1 MVLALRLLGH
11 NHGAHFM
18 EKVPPLDPYLGLH
31 PTGLASGKPRTCRS
45 RQAAGLGW
53 PADLARMH
61 GVKSPQEDA
70 DDQPV
75 LRLDAVEA
83 QEVVATVAEEGH
95 VDRTLPAASK

>member
-1 MVLALRLLGH
+1 
-11 NHGAHFM
+11 
-18 EKVPPLDPYLGLH
+18 
-31 PTGLASGKPRTCRS
+31 
-45 RQAAGLGW
+45 
-53 PADLARMH
+53 MH